1 MTEVAVRTIGNVTGG
16 EIVAGSADDVVQV
29 VNPSSEE
36 VLGSFM
42 ASTESDVAEAVAAA
56 KAAFPEWAARTPGE
70 RANLLRDVA
79 DLVEQN
85 LTELTQLEVADAGKP
100 LTAAREVEMPAILDA
115 LRHFGAAAR
124 MTIAQSAGEYAKGN
138 TTYLRREPIGVVAG
152 ITPWN
157 FPLWQ
162 AIWKIAPAIAAGNT
176 IVVKPAENTPISTM
190 RFAEIAS
197 QVLPAGV
204 VNVVQGRGPVTGSAL
219 VSHPDVALVSFTGS
233 TRAGK
238 QIAQLAGTAPKP
250 VILELG
256 GNAPV
261 IVFDDVDIE
270 ASVDILTSGV
280 LWNAGQECMSA
291 TRVLVQSG
299 VRAEFVGAL
308 AERLR
313 RSAVIGDTLDPDTTL
328 GPLIS
333 STQLNRVRELVD
345 GRPAYAEILLGGK
358 APGRKGFYYEPT
370 LVGGLEQNDELVQ
383 EEIFGPVATVQ
394 EFTDEADALRLAN
407 DVQYGLAASVWT
419 RDIARALR
427 CVNALEF
434 GNVWVNNHMVVGP
447 EIPIGGFRGSGYGK
461 EGGFAGIEAF
471 TRMKQVVIN
480 LDQ

>member
-345 GRPAYAEILLGGK
+345 GRPAHAEILLGGK

-480 LDQ
+480 LDR